1 MIQDSADG
9 WAETPVP
16 GPDSAAPS
24 LLYKVSFTFKVPKRK
39 DKISLASHHLCH
51 QQTSLAWLTA
61 AYID

>member
-24 LLYKVSFTFKVPKRK
+24 ANLFGLADGSLYRLDTHPSWIELGVPRAETRP
-39 DKISLASHHLCH
+39 DHSEDALS
-51 QQTSLAWLTA
+51 
-61 AYID
+61 